1 MKKLFSL
8 FAFLFLISACGQDR
22 LVGTWIQP
30 IPGMEDQI
38 QGFKLNADGSA
49 ESINMHTLVY
59 NAWSNKNNTL
69 TLKGESIGNGQTIKI
84 SEQFEIQNLT
94 KDTLTLRLQDSVF
107 TYTRQKP

>member
-8 FAFLFLISACGQDR
+8 FAFLFLLSACGQDK

-30 IPGMEDQI
+30 IPGMENQI

-49 ESINMHTLVY
+49 ESVNMHTLVY
-59 NAWSNKNNTL
+59 NAWSHKNNTL

-94 KDTLTLRLQDSVF
+94 QDTLILRLQDSVF